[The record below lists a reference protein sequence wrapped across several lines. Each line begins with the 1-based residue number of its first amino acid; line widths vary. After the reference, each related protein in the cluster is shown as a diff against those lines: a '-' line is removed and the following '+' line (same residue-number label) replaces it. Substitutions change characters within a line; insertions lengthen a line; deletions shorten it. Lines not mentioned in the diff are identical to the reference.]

1 MYKGQAILIPMG
13 EGGLQSDS
21 PQSRIAPTQLI
32 EARNVT
38 LVNGYCEK
46 HPGSRAWNQ
55 RNPNTS
61 AINKISSGVQTF
73 CEYFPNAT
81 TQRIIVLSRDGLLYK
96 YNSRYELVQLTPQT
110 GAPSVLGIPAND
122 AHIVVAGNEVRSG
135 FRKVFVFSGGSQ
147 VQVIDQDENTYRNIK
162 NPAVDWAASY
172 PKFGLVY
179 RSRLWCFGNENAA
192 DFLYAS
198 EEANQENF
206 SKFSSPSAATDPQ
219 FFDVGSG
226 EGFGITGLFVF
237 KNRLFICKSPSG
249 LYQLNDEDSNP
260 ANWYITKVNADFG
273 LSNSHGIAQVFDD
286 VFIFNTQGSVTSVA
300 AAFQFGDIESADVFN
315 KLGVERY
322 FRQNTT
328 GFGTQQAYGLYYP
341 DKKQVYFSVRTQSS
355 GVQDGIIVMDIFGK
369 SAQVTFTDKDRPS
382 CLGLISDIAGISRPA
397 YGSFDGNIY
406 EMDCD
411 NTWVQSQSYNQE
423 YVEMGYW
430 EPGYTDIDF
439 APTSYNFVAQTP
451 HMDFAFADP
460 IVSMK
465 TKRWDFLEVTFQPT
479 GNWNVDV
486 DVYVDSEYRE
496 TISYNLLRDRP
507 LSEAVGLPG
516 FILDTDRLDGD
527 FPKSIRKPL
536 HGQGRTISFKLRSNG
551 LSENIKIQS
560 LTVYFRVADERQ
572 IKDPRT

>member
-1 MYKGQAILIPMG
+1 MYRGQTIVIPMG
-13 EGGLQSDS
+13 GGGLQSDL
-21 PQSRIAPTQLI
+21 PQSRISPTQLI

-55 RNPNTS
+55 RNPNTGS
-61 AINKISSGVQTF
+61 QNVIPSGVQTF

-81 TQRIIVLSRDGLLYK
+81 TQRVIVLSRDGYIYK
-96 YNSRYELVQLTPQT
+96 YDSRYELIQLTPET
-110 GAPSVLGIPAND
+110 GAPSRLSIPSND
-122 AHIVVAGNEVRSG
+122 AHIVIAGNEIRSG

-147 VQVIDQDENTYRNIK
+147 VQVIDQDSNTYRNIK
-162 NPAVDWAASY
+162 NPAADWVSSF

-206 SKFSSPSAATDPQ
+206 SQFTVPASVTDPL

-226 EGFGITGLFVF
+226 EGFGISGIFVF

-249 LYQLNDEDSNP
+249 LYQLNDEDPNP
-260 ANWYITKVNADFG
+260 VNWYITKVNADFG

-286 VFIFNTQGSVTSVA
+286 VFIFNTQGSITSVA

-328 GFGTQQAYGLYYP
+328 GFGIQQANGLYYP
-341 DKKQVYFSVRTQSS
+341 DKKQIYFSVRSQSS
-355 GVQDGIIVMDIFGK
+355 NVQDGIIVMDIFNK
-369 SAQVTFTDKDRPS
+369 NAQVTFTDKDRPS
-382 CLGLISDIAGISRPA
+382 CLGLISDIAGIARPA

-406 EMDCD
+406 EMDSD
-411 NTWVQSQSYNQE
+411 NTWIQSQSYNQE
-423 YVEMGYW
+423 YVEIGYW
-430 EPGYTDIDF
+430 EPGYTNGDF
-439 APTSYNFVAQTP
+439 SPTGYNFVAQTP
-451 HMDFAFADP
+451 HMDFGFADP
-460 IVSMK
+460 VVGLK
-465 TKRWDFLEVTFQPT
+465 TKRFDFAELTFQPT
-479 GNWNVDV
+479 GDWNVLM
-486 DVYVDSEYRE
+486 DVYIDSEYRE
-496 TISYNLLRDRP
+496 TISYNLNRNRP
-507 LSEAVGLPG
+507 LAPSANQTG
-516 FILDTDRLDGD
+516 FVLDVDQLDGD

-536 HGQGRTISFKLRSNG
+536 HGQGRTISFKLRSSG
-551 LSENIKIQS
+551 ISENIKIQS
-560 LTVYFRVADERQ
+560 LTVYFRVSDERQ